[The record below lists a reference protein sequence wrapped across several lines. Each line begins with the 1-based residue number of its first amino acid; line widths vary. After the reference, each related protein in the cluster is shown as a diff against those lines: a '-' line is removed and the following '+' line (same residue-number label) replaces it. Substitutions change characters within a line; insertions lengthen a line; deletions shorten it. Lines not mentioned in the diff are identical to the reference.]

1 MRVNGFTSA
10 RNATPC
16 SSRYRVIAACF
27 VLMAPTRVHPY
38 RRADSRPDAAA
49 KGFNAPPLLNLVRL
63 CRLRLLG
70 GRCVF
75 TGMKPG
81 TTEICVT
88 NAFEQAGE
96 GVLLVDVRERRD
108 VQALAFGAKN
118 IVNMPF
124 SELEKGWQE
133 LPQDRELLV
142 VCQTGEKS
150 VRASQLLR
158 DKGLTNVKPMR
169 GGILLWM
176 QKGYPVVGRRF
187 AAPNEA
193 TEE

>member
-1 MRVNGFTSA
+1 MHVTGFTSA
-10 RNATPC
+10 ANATPC

-27 VLMAPTRVHPY
+27 VHMAPTRVHPY

-49 KGFNAPPLLNLVRL
+49 KGALAPPLLNLVRL

-70 GRCVF
+70 DRCVF
-75 TGMKPG
+75 TGMK
-81 TTEICVT
+81 TETSEICVT

-108 VQALAFGAKN
+108 VRALGFGATN
-118 IVNMPF
+118 IVNLPF
-124 SELEKGWQE
+124 SELEKGWQA
-133 LPQDRELLV
+133 LPRDREILV
-142 VCQTGEKS
+142 ACQNGEKS
-150 VRASQLLR
+150 LSACQFLQKRGYL
-158 DKGLTNVKPMR
+158 NVSSVR

-187 AAPNEA
+187 TAPNEA